1 MKQTKK
7 LSEVGLE
14 LFEKFDPDG
23 SGEVSLEEMIHTF
36 SKVGSN
42 WDMADVENFFE
53 LIDEDKSGSVDKE
66 EFMQFIADVEAMSK

>member
-1 MKQTKK
+1 
-7 LSEVGLE
+7 
-14 LFEKFDPDG
+14 FDPDG
-23 SGEVSLEEMIHTF
+23 SGEVSLEEMIQTF
-36 SKVGSN
+36 SKVGPN